1 MVETAVLG
9 FGTVGSGVVEVID
22 KNQDAIRVQ
31 FPEGI
36 HVKYILDLREFPDS
50 PYKDAVVHDIDTI
63 LNDPEIRIVCETMGG
78 KEPAYTFTRKFLEKG
93 ISVCTSNKE
102 LVAAYGPE
110 LIATAREHCCSY
122 LFEASV
128 GGGIPLLRTIETSL
142 VQERIS
148 AIYGILNGTTN
159 YILTKMDREGADF
172 ADILKEAQEKGY
184 AERNPEADIEGH
196 DTARKIAI
204 LTSLISGKTFR
215 YEDVSCEGI
224 TKISREDF
232 RYAKALG
239 KSVKLLGVSR
249 RDPETRLFSVETSPF
264 LVDVSHPLNSAS
276 DVFNAVFLHGNMVDD
291 IMFYGRGAGKYPTA
305 SAVVSDMIDCAV
317 HIGRYIMRRWDPE
330 VIRPA
335 DRGSQTRRFFV
346 RIEAGAAKK
355 AAELFEGLTEV
366 RAEGIDGEF
375 AFVTAPVSEKAFA
388 EKAAELPVLSRIRIL
403 D

>member
-63 LNDPEIRIVCETMGG
+63 LNDPEIKIVCETMGG

-172 ADILKEAQEKGY
+172 ADTLKEAQEKGY

-232 RYAKALG
+232 RYARVLG

-249 RDPETRLFSVETSPF
+249 RDPVTRLFSVETSPF
-264 LVDVSHPLNSAS
+264 LVDVSHPLNSVN

-330 VIRPA
+330 VIHPA

-346 RIEAGAAKK
+346 RIEAGGAEK
-355 AAELFEGLTEV
+355 AAELFAGLKEV
-366 RAEGIDGEF
+366 RAEGTEGEF
-375 AFVTAPVSEKAFA
+375 AFVTAPVSEQDFA